1 MMLLFSF
8 FFFLSSESLSVCGQ
22 AAAGDAV
29 TVASQFGFH
38 LWSLWGVYLFIF

>member
-1 MMLLFSF
+1 MMLLFS
-8 FFFLSSESLSVCGQ
+8 FFLSSESLSVCGQ